1 MKLLAALLL
10 TGIAIAQDPEPG
22 RQHFESRCTSCH
34 GGDGAGG
41 EHGPA
46 IVFGLRSRSD
56 EQLAT
61 IIREGLPT
69 RGMPAFKLADQ
80 EMKELIVFLR
90 TLRPRRGQGP
100 KPAKVE
106 TLDGRTLDVRD
117 VNDGLELVFR

>member
-1 MKLLAALLL
+1 MKLSIALFSISVAL
-10 TGIAIAQDPEPG
+10 AQDPG
-22 RQHFESRCTSCH
+22 QQNFDSRCTSCH

-106 TLDGRTLDVRD
+106 TLDGR
-117 VNDGLELVFR
+117 